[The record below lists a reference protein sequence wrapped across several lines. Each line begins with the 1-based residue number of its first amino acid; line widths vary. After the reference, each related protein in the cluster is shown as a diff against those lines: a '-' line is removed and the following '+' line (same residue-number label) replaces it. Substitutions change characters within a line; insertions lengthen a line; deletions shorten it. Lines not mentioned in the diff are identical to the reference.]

1 MRDYPSVHGTAM
13 LANLLTRPR
22 VAAILAWSP
31 FGLSLACSVVSTAAL
46 LWLKDVPGAASRIS
60 LDSLT
65 LLVSPLVGARI
76 ATRQPSNPIGWIFG
90 AIGVTSQLY
99 PAAQRAW
106 IAAFAGSAVI
116 SDPPLAISLAVD
128 VWVTLVGFF
137 PLLFLLFPTG
147 RPASRRWLPV
157 VWLTVAYTIGLY
169 LIAGSGTTISSAVI
183 SYPSPVKIVFGS
195 ALGDALKPTGGTL
208 LLPVLAFWMVS
219 LASLV
224 LRLRRARGDEFQQ
237 LKWFGYGCVLF
248 VLLFSAFTM
257 AWEFTP
263 WLRAL
268 DVTAYNAADFLL
280 GLPMA
285 AAFPIPAI
293 AVGIAILRYRVYDI
307 DRLIS
312 RTITYGVLW
321 LSIALA
327 SVGLSV
333 VLGLAASERLPLA
346 ARPSPTD
353 RNSLRPNSTHPGIS

>member
-1 MRDYPSVHGTAM
+1 MRDYPSVDGTAL
-13 LANLLTRPR
+13 LANPLTRPR
-22 VAAILAWSP
+22 VAGIFAWSL
-31 FGLSLACSVVSTAAL
+31 FGLSLACSVVSTAAV

-60 LDSLT
+60 LDSLS
-65 LLVSPLVGARI
+65 LLVYPLVGARI
-76 ATRQPSNPIGWIFG
+76 AARQPSNPIGWIFG
-90 AIGVTSQLY
+90 ALGVTWQLY

-147 RPASRRWLPV
+147 RPASRRWRPV

-169 LIAGSGTTISSAVI
+169 LIAGAGTMIGSAVI

-195 ALGDALKPTGGTL
+195 ALGDTLKPTGGTL

-237 LKWFGYGCVLF
+237 LKWFAYGCALF
-248 VLLFSAFTM
+248 ALILSAVTV

-263 WLRAL
+263 WLRAI
-268 DVTAYNAADFLL
+268 DPTAYNAEDFLL
-280 GLPMA
+280 G
-285 AAFPIPAI
+285 
-293 AVGIAILRYRVYDI
+293 
-307 DRLIS
+307 
-312 RTITYGVLW
+312 
-321 LSIALA
+321 
-327 SVGLSV
+327 
-333 VLGLAASERLPLA
+333 
-346 ARPSPTD
+346 
-353 RNSLRPNSTHPGIS
+353 